1 MLRLERARELEGV
14 EATHVF
20 EKKETRDVADGPGVE
35 RKRPTRLSVN
45 ERRRGGE

>member
-20 EKKETRDVADGPGVE
+20 EKEEARDVADGSGVE
-35 RKRPTRLSVN
+35 RKRSTPLSVN